1 MNVSL
6 ICLVFSSVSLWSSL
20 LVILQSYNHYAYLA
34 TEQEHLQLTTVRT
47 NQTTGLTS
55 GRAADCAPEVAF
67 SPFRALYHHQ
77 QMFLCCC

>member
-6 ICLVFSSVSLWSSL
+6 ICVVFSSVSLWSSL
-20 LVILQSYNHYAYLA
+20 LVILQSFNYLAYLA
-34 TEQEHLQLTTVRT
+34 TEQKHLQLITVCI

-55 GRAADCAPEVAF
+55 GRAADCALEVVF

-77 QMFLCCC
+77 QMFLFCC